1 MEIKQLLSQAIQ
13 KRASD
18 LHLVTGIHPTLRI
31 DGTLFSLTE
40 HPILDGVLIEGLIKD
55 VTNDEQR
62 EILTVNR
69 ELDFSVGFGDQA
81 RFRVNAY
88 YQKSSL
94 AASFRWIPTEIP
106 SVDSLGLPPIC
117 HQLAQLR
124 QGLILFTGPTGHGKS
139 TSMASIIAE
148 ILNNRGV
155 HVVTIED
162 PVEFTFI
169 HSKGIVSQREMH
181 GDTHS
186 WAVALRSVLREDPD
200 VVLVGEMRDYETISA
215 TLTIA
220 ETGHLVFATLHT
232 NSAAQSVDRIVDVF
246 PEQQQAQVRMQ
257 LSGTLE
263 AIISQRLMPQ
273 ISGRRT
279 LAYEIMLG
287 TTAIKT
293 VVREGKTHLIDNIIQ
308 TSSEA
313 GMAPLEVSLA
323 QLIRDGKI
331 TYETGREFAIRPD
344 ELTRLVNR

>member
-1 MEIKQLLSQAIQ
+1 MDIKQLLAQVIE

-18 LHLVTGIHPTLRI
+18 LHLVEGIHPTLRI
-31 DGTLFSLTE
+31 DGTLFPLTE
-40 HPILDGVLIEGLIKD
+40 HPVLDGAAIEALINE

-62 EILTVNR
+62 EILSVNR
-69 ELDFSVGFGDQA
+69 ELDFSVGYGDQA

-88 YQKSSL
+88 FQKGSM

-106 SVDSLGLPPIC
+106 TIDSLGLPPIC

-148 ILNNRGV
+148 ILNSKGV

-162 PVEFTFI
+162 PVEFTFV

-200 VVLVGEMRDYETISA
+200 VVLVGEMRDYETIAA

-232 NSAAQSVDRIVDVF
+232 NSAAQSIDRIVDVF

-263 AIISQRLMPQ
+263 AIISQRLLPQ
-273 ISGRRT
+273 ISGRRV
-279 LAYEIMLG
+279 LSYEIMLG
-287 TTAIKT
+287 TPAIKT

-308 TSSEA
+308 TSSEL
-313 GMAPLEVSLA
+313 GMSLLESSLA
-323 QLIRDGKI
+323 RLVKEGKI
-331 TYETGREFAIRPD
+331 TNDVAREYAIRPD
-344 ELTRLVNR
+344 ELDRLINR